1 METRKDSLTDVAAGI
16 MTNKSEAEIEKMRQE
31 AVVRRTGTLEDA
43 IAGMYQEDKSSEE
56 GDK

>member
-1 METRKDSLTDVAAGI
+1 METRKDSLTDVATGI